1 MTLNH
6 EDRSDLDSLFG
17 DDELDELEN
26 DEHDFQPPRSVISF
40 PRAAVVSQN
49 VGTIAPFSVPSSS
62 EHHSSG
68 YISSASIPLT
78 RNSVEP
84 HPRSEARGKRNASPR
99 ADQPSKKRR
108 VESDDSSSSAKTR
121 VAKQL
126 AGEPTDLRPA
136 VLQKRTLTFG
146 SDAFGLPTPADR
158 ARPADALQAALNLLA
173 PRTTSAQS
181 RPRALNGKTLPST
194 AAISGTGSATDPVV
208 IPDDNAASMPVSQTP
223 SAKNPAQSLA
233 SRRLT
238 RSQEAHALLESL
250 PTDPTDILSQTL
262 RTILKTPTT
271 ISHSRNSTPRD
282 IAVYLANGRYTGTP
296 FLRLLRHLAGPTRL
310 KDTKTGLELLKK
322 LVETMRMTGEASK
335 PVMASQSSAASTPM
349 PVTPGMPSAVSF
361 PAAETAIVPYSPGSG
376 LESDLFA
383 HPEFSLDASVCAP
396 ADLNKAPQPLS
407 DIVIDPQLL
416 ALSQGSNHLQ
426 VAPSDAQN
434 FDFNFEELLGALPLP
449 PFPVPGIDP
458 PTNPTEYSAET
469 MDFPGWDE
477 LSNIPLDLD
486 TWCPMPTASTPAVPY
501 TQPAVTP
508 LQSTVPSQRPFTYAT
523 QITQRVSKQSD
534 LPPGGIRIPSRTEA
548 LALMERA
555 RARKAEIEAKIKSA
569 RRQTWGCMVEAAVQ
583 RNLLGR
589 LRGGGFGDEA
599 VDD

>member
-17 DDELDELEN
+17 DDEYDELEN
-26 DEHDFQPPRSVISF
+26 DEQDFQPPRSVISF
-40 PRAAVVSQN
+40 PRAAAVSQN
-49 VGTIAPFSVPSSS
+49 VGTIAPFPVPSSS

-84 HPRSEARGKRNASPR
+84 RSRLGARGKRNASPR

-108 VESDDSSSSAKTR
+108 VESGDSSSSAKIR

-126 AGEPTDLRPA
+126 AGEPTDLRRA
-136 VLQKRTLTFG
+136 VRTLTSG
-146 SDAFGLPTPADR
+146 SDAFGLPTPAER
-158 ARPADALQAALNLLA
+158 ARPADALQTALNLLA
-173 PRTTSAQS
+173 PRTTSVQNRS
-181 RPRALNGKTLPST
+181 RALRGSRKTTPST
-194 AAISGTGSATDPVV
+194 TAISGTGSATDPVV
-208 IPDDNAASMPVSQTP
+208 IPDDNACSTSTSSQTP

-282 IAVYLANGRYTGTP
+282 IAVYLANGRHTGTP
-296 FLRLLRHLAGPTRL
+296 FLRLLRHLVGPTRL
-310 KDTKTGLELLKK
+310 KDTKTGVELLKK
-322 LVETMRMTGEASK
+322 LVEAMRMTGEASK
-335 PVMASQSSAASTPM
+335 SVVASQSSAASTPT

-361 PAAETAIVPYSPGSG
+361 PIAEAAAAPYPSGYG
-376 LESDLFA
+376 LEPDLFT
-383 HPEFSLDASVCAP
+383 HPEFSLDALVCAP
-396 ADLNKAPQPLS
+396 VDLDKEPQPLS
-407 DIVIDPQLL
+407 DIIIDPQLL
-416 ALSQGSNHLQ
+416 ALEQDPNYPQ
-426 VAPSDAQN
+426 AAPNDAQN

-449 PFPVPGIDP
+449 SFPVPGIDP
-458 PTNPTEYSAET
+458 PTNSTEYGAEA
-469 MDFPGWDE
+469 MDLLGWDE

-486 TWCPMPTASTPAVPY
+486 SWCAVPTASMSVAPY
-501 TQPAVTP
+501 TQPASTP
-508 LQSTVPSQRPFTYAT
+508 LQPTVLSQRPFTSAT

-534 LPPGGIRIPSRTEA
+534 LPPGGIRIPSRAEA
-548 LALMERA
+548 LALVERA
-555 RARKAEIEAKIKSA
+555 RARKTEIEAKIKSA
-569 RRQTWGCMVEAAVQ
+569 RRQAWGCMVEAAVE
-583 RNLLGR
+583 RNLLGK
-589 LRGGGFGDEA
+589 LRGGRN
-599 VDD
+599 